1 MDKDNINV
9 IVAFLIYVIKSGQE
23 NCVMLSVNVSL
34 LRLTTS
40 QYITHL
46 GRGQLVL
53 LKVIIFPKPSR
64 VNLFKHHVCHVNK
77 LTIKS
82 ALNTDIL
89 YI

>member
-34 LRLTTS
+34 LRLATS

-64 VNLFKHHVCHVNK
+64 VNLF
-77 LTIKS
+77 
-82 ALNTDIL
+82 
-89 YI
+89 

>member
-46 GRGQLVL
+46 
-53 LKVIIFPKPSR
+53 
-64 VNLFKHHVCHVNK
+64 
-77 LTIKS
+77 
-82 ALNTDIL
+82 
-89 YI
+89 